1 MYTYV
6 TNNPLIYSDPSGH
19 RQEWGSGG
27 IGGTTPKST
36 WVKAGE
42 GLYATVDMYT
52 GGAISDYVNDYS
64 GKSWS
69 AKQFI
74 DAGGIF
80 IQFIPISAAEAK
92 VLSVGQTAEKAGVSL
107 IQKAGQW
114 IKVVFKGEANFV
126 KVNNDIIRSSATAA
140 KKGGKTVVGHA
151 LQKHAGR
158 NPNIWGKIKGGSEQ
172 INQTALNQLND
183 ILNAPG
189 GFTNVTNSNGVQFLE
204 KTLQDG
210 RGVRLNLDGT
220 FKGFIDQ

>member
-1 MYTYV
+1 
-6 TNNPLIYSDPSGH
+6 LIYSDPSGH